1 MRANSCI
8 DMKAPFWD
16 ILHRFR
22 NTISAMSVKHQIFEQ
37 PLNERIRMCLRVET
51 MMKRFHYFE
60 ALKGDWSA
68 YSALLA
74 ILELTTLL
82 ERGDLK
88 QELMKEL
95 ERQHGALKSLSQHE
109 DIDHTKLDLILSKQK
124 HSLARLHRLNGKLG
138 EHLNRN
144 DFLLGIKQRASI
156 PGGTCDFDLP
166 QLRYWLNQSHD
177 QRIRDLHNWAKPYRE
192 LDEVIELI
200 LKTLRDSATDKTVV
214 AENGFYQQPLDTKHS
229 TQLIRISV
237 NAEATMYP
245 EISAGKHRY
254 SVRFM
259 RMNPDD
265 SPPTQVKENIQFL
278 LSRCS
283 L

>member
-1 MRANSCI
+1 M
-8 DMKAPFWD
+8 
-16 ILHRFR
+16 
-22 NTISAMSVKHQIFEQ
+22 SAKYLIFEQ

-51 MMKRFHYFE
+51 LMKRFHYFE

-68 YSALLA
+68 YAALLT
-74 ILELTTLL
+74 ILELTSLL

-95 ERQHGALKSLSQHE
+95 ERQHGALKALSRHE
-109 DIDHTKLDLILSKQK
+109 DIDHSKLDLVLSKQK
-124 HSLARLHRLNGKLG
+124 HSLDRLHRLDGKLG
-138 EHLNRN
+138 EHLKRN

-177 QRIRDLHNWAKPYRE
+177 HRNRDLQNWAKPYQE

-200 LKTLRDSATDKTVV
+200 LKTLRDSATDKSVT
-214 AENGFYQQPLDTKHS
+214 AENGFYQQPLDPKQS
-229 TQLIRISV
+229 NQLIRIYV
-237 NAEATMYP
+237 NAEANLYP

-259 RMNPDD
+259 RVSPGD
-265 SPPTQVKENIQFL
+265 SPPAQVKENIQFL

>member
-1 MRANSCI
+1 
-8 DMKAPFWD
+8 
-16 ILHRFR
+16 
-22 NTISAMSVKHQIFEQ
+22 MSGKYQIFEQ

-51 MMKRFHYFE
+51 LMKRFHYFE

-68 YSALLA
+68 YSALLT

-95 ERQHGALKSLSQHE
+95 ERQHSALKALTRHQ
-109 DIDHTKLDLILSKQK
+109 DIDHAKLDLILSKQK
-124 HSLARLHRLNGKLG
+124 HSLERLHRLDGKLG
-138 EHLNRN
+138 EHLKRV

-166 QLRYWLNQSHD
+166 QLRFWLNQSHE
-177 QRIRDLHNWAKPYRE
+177 QRIRDLNTWAAPYRE

-200 LKTLRDSATDKTVV
+200 LKTLRDSASAKIVV
-214 AENGFYQQPLDTKHS
+214 AENGFYQKPLDTKQS

-237 NAEATMYP
+237 NANATMYP

-259 RMNPDD
+259 RVNPGDT
-265 SPPTQVKENIQFL
+265 PPAQVKENIEFL